1 MIFRKSACAP
11 GAALRTIAYELY
23 RRREKHSPPPSISH
37 PLVLSFVP
45 FSLSPSRSRSVSPL
59 SYRPFRP
66 PRVLVSPSLLSFALS
81 SDEPSLSRS
90 RALRVLSGCAMFN
103 LHPAAPSSSFLP
115 CSSTFRRVL
124 KIARKKRRKL
134 ALISLA
140 FFRALEKVGRSSYAL
155 APSFLGNRLLR
166 GDTAA
171 SSLQLSAL
179 LFVQRRTRKR

>member
-1 MIFRKSACAP
+1 MKSTRP
-11 GAALRTIAYELY
+11 HHLY
-23 RRREKHSPPPSISH
+23 RT
-37 PLVLSFVP
+37 LS
-45 FSLSPSRSRSVSPL
+45 FSLSSLSLFLLLALVPFPLSPIVLSDHPASSSLLRYSRSL
-59 SYRPFRP
+59 SHPTNHP
-66 PRVLVSPSLLSFALS
+66 
-81 SDEPSLSRS
+81 S
-90 RALRVLSGCAMFN
+90 RALAPLECYRVAQCLTCT
-103 LHPAAPSSSFLP
+103 PAAPSSSFLP

-179 LFVQRRTRKR
+179 LFVQTMNEKEIVLISKN